1 MSKLSEIFD
10 TLVTR
15 TSTIL
20 PDYRHLSDGLEI
32 DKNTNTALVKGYS
45 VVIGEAGSGPEQ
57 YGCAVQLFQRDY
69 TITITN
75 AYTMRNN
82 ATTRDDAEKAIM
94 EDLYLVT
101 NSLLK
106 TPSLGGISSN
116 VQFVS
121 DSGSEYLNTDAQE
134 FLIAELTLNIWYEE
148 AL

>member
-45 VVIGEAGSGPEQ
+45 VVIGENGPGPEQ
-57 YGCAVQLFQRDY
+57 YGCAIHLFQRNY

-101 NSLLK
+101 KSLIK

>member
-10 TLVTR
+10 ALVSR
-15 TSTIL
+15 TSSTL
-20 PDYRHLSDGLEI
+20 PSYIHLSDGLEL

-45 VVIGEAGSGPEQ
+45 VVIGDNGPGPEQ
-57 YGCAVQLFQRDY
+57 YGCAVQLFQRNY
-69 TITITN
+69 TISITN

-82 ATTRDDAEKAIM
+82 ATTRDDAEKSIM

-101 NSLLK
+101 KSLIS
-106 TPSLGGISSN
+106 TPSLGGIACN

-121 DSGSEYLNTDAQE
+121 DSGTEYLNNEYQE